1 MCNKKNVILHID
13 NIDFQNIY
21 IMEPIKNTIIQDGEF
36 RRIIYSSDYMT
47 LNNITLHL
55 KIPYAKIQK
64 YYQKYK
70 CFLTDD
76 LSKEVQ
82 FLIDLENHILHNT
95 HHCFKHQ
102 KANLLEQVRNGFIKF
117 FYTDQEGHNNNNNS
131 VSNNNHSMEN
141 TNKNGH
147 IFTQSESFTL
157 QIKISGIW
165 ETENEYGVTY
175 KVTSI

>member
-1 MCNKKNVILHID
+1 
-13 NIDFQNIY
+13 
-21 IMEPIKNTIIQDGEF
+21 MEPVKNTIIEDGEF
-36 RRIIYSSDYMT
+36 RRIICSSDYMT
-47 LNNITLHL
+47 LNNITLHF

-70 CFLTDD
+70 CFLTED

-82 FLIDLENHILHNT
+82 FLIDLENHMLHNT
-95 HHCFKHQ
+95 HHCFKHR

-117 FYTDQEGHNNNNNS
+117 FYTDDEAYNTNNSNNNS
-131 VSNNNHSMEN
+131 NNTTHN
-141 TNKNGH
+141 TNNTNSNTDNINKSGN
-147 IFTQSESFTL
+147 IITQSESFTL

-175 KVTSI
+175 KVTSL